1 MSMSEKE
8 PSSLAPRFYVAGVDL
23 GQKQDHSAVAVVDKV
38 DRKFDLIHLK
48 QFQLGTEYGSVI
60 GYLKFLNQNLH
71 DLRRIM
77 IDQTGVGESFMS
89 LAITSGVKNA
99 RGIELSQPKKQ
110 DVMTFLK
117 HCMEDGLVH
126 IPYDREFMNEL
137 NVERFEL
144 LETGRLK
151 FSHPPGTHD
160 DRLWAFALA
169 IYYAR
174 LEPTE
179 YHPVGAVGRNPNS
192 LMPNLPR
199 SQLEAITG
207 RTMPFR
213 RPHAWT
219 SPDLYA
225 IAWLV

>member
-1 MSMSEKE
+1 LSTFEKE
-8 PSSLAPRFYVAGVDL
+8 PSSPDPKFYVAGVDL
-23 GQKQDHSAVAVVDKV
+23 GQKQDHSAVAVVDKIET
-38 DRKFDLIHLK
+38 RFALIHLK

-60 GYLKFLNQNLH
+60 GYLKLLNENLH

-77 IDQTGVGESFMS
+77 IDQTGVGETFMS
-89 LAITSGVKNA
+89 MAINSGVKNA

-174 LEPTE
+174 LEPAE
-179 YHPVGAVGRNPNS
+179 YHPVGALGRNPNS
-192 LMPNLPR
+192 LMPDLPR
-199 SQLEAITG
+199 GLWK
-207 RTMPFR
+207 R
-213 RPHAWT
+213 
-219 SPDLYA
+219 
-225 IAWLV
+225 

>member
-1 MSMSEKE
+1 MSTFEKD
-8 PSSLAPRFYVAGVDL
+8 PYSPDPKFYVAGVDL
-23 GQKQDHSAVAVVDKV
+23 GQKQDHSAVALVDKV
-38 DRKFDLIHLK
+38 ERKFALIHLK
-48 QFQLGTEYGSVI
+48 QFQLGTEYGAVV
-60 GYLKFLNQNLH
+60 GYLKLLNENLH
-71 DLRRIM
+71 VRRIM
-77 IDQTGVGESFMS
+77 IDQTGVGETFMS
-89 LAITSGVKNA
+89 MARNSGVNNA
-99 RGIELSQPKKQ
+99 KGIELSLQKKQ

-137 NVERFEL
+137 NIERFEL

-179 YHPVGAVGRNPNS
+179 YHPVAATGRNPTS

-199 SQLEAITG
+199 SLWK
-207 RTMPFR
+207 R
-213 RPHAWT
+213 
-219 SPDLYA
+219 
-225 IAWLV
+225 